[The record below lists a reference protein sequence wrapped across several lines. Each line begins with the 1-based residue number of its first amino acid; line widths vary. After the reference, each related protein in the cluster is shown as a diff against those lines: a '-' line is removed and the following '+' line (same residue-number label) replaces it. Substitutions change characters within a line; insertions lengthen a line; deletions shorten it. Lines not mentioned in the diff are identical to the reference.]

1 MKIEAHVIGEP
12 KGQPRPKAY
21 RRGNR
26 AAVYDPGTANGWK
39 LAVAGALRDL
49 LPDEPYAGPVAVS
62 AKFILPRPKRLMRKK
77 DPEGELLHTSKP
89 DSDNLL
95 KAVMDVCSDIQLWRD
110 DTQVVD
116 VFVQK
121 RYAAKNGRPGMH
133 LIIESIAIGG
143 RNSRT

>member
-1 MKIEAHVIGEP
+1 MKIEAHVLGEP

-21 RRGNR
+21 RRGTR
-26 AAVYDPGTANGWK
+26 AAVYDPGAANGWK
-39 LAVAGALRDL
+39 MAVAGALRDL
-49 LPDEPYAGPVAVS
+49 LPEEPYSGPVAVS
-62 AKFILPRPKRLMRKK
+62 AKFIMPRPKRLLRKK
-77 DPEGELLHTSKP
+77 DPEGELLHTRKP

-133 LIIESIAIGG
+133 LIIESIGG